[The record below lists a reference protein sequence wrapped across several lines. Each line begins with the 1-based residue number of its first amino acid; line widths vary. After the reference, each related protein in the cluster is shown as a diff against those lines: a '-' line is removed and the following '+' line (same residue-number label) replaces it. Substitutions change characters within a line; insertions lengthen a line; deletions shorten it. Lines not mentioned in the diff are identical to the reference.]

1 MCFEHGYFNSSVSRA
16 YYAMFHTVQAA
27 LANAGFYR
35 TEWSHAGLQAA
46 FSNELTRRRKVYA
59 PELVRYL
66 VKCLEFRL
74 SADYGSLDITRG
86 QAAQTLRWATEFLD
100 RVQEKTRNG

>member
-1 MCFEHGYFNSSVSRA
+1 MCLDHGYFNSSVSRV
-16 YYAMFHTVQAA
+16 YCAMFHAAQAA

-59 PELVRYL
+59 PQLVRYL

-74 SADYGSLDITRG
+74 SADYGSLDMTRR
-86 QAAQTLRWATEFLD
+86 QAAQTLRWASEFLD
-100 RVQEKTRNG
+100 RVGERARNG